1 MGRGKEDRLTFGPC
15 IGAGEVQLSDWSELL
30 VPEADRSVARPASI
44 AITAAHQ
51 RKDRTL
57 QSKLQLWIYM
67 TYLIIAFLV
76 LTISCISGV
85 HIL

>member
-1 MGRGKEDRLTFGPC
+1 MGRGKEDRLTFVPC
-15 IGAGEVQLSDWSELL
+15 IGAGEVQLCDWSELL
-30 VPEADRSVARPASI
+30 VPEADRSVARSGSI
-44 AITAAHQ
+44 AVTAAHQ

-67 TYLIIAFLV
+67 TYLIIAFPV